1 MRAVTKNIIF
11 FILFMLLVLF
21 LFPTE
26 IYADTID
33 DTFRSADNFVEKGDT
48 TTIKT
53 EELKKT
59 SKFIYNALLAV
70 GMVAAV
76 IVGVI
81 LGIKYMMANSEDKAV
96 LKETLTPYIISCC
109 VIFGAFTIWKIVIN
123 ILQ

>member
-1 MRAVTKNIIF
+1 MKTAIKNIIF
-11 FILFMLLVLF
+11 LIVLMLLVLF
-21 LFPTE
+21 LFPTKN
-26 IYADTID
+26 YADTID
-33 DTFRSADNFVEKGDT
+33 DTFTTADDFVKKGDT
-48 TTIKT
+48 STIKT
-53 EELKKT
+53 GELKET

-76 IVGVI
+76 IVGII

-109 VIFGAFTIWKIVIN
+109 VIFGAFTIWKLVIN